1 MSKQI
6 FKGFRQ
12 VTLEQFNATDEK
24 KGYLWFVR
32 TPQATDTDL
41 ETEGMQDANVVTDD
55 EYDIYFGSRQY
66 GHFRAGELDAIRNSI
81 EALAQKE
88 QEDVTGILNLL
99 KGENGIV
106 GILNGHKEIL
116 EQHSNQIAERLVKSV
131 ASGDSFLTLSNEGVL
146 SAGMNIEYDEETH
159 FIYVTDKDGKR
170 IEGSGFD
177 ADVFVKDSFLKDVEF
192 DADKNAIIFTWTM
205 ETVDAEEGDV
215 KTETKITE
223 VPISEFYIPYSGG
236 TAISIAESVVDVNVA
251 DEDNFLKVNDANE
264 LQVSAVTADKT
275 FTKEE
280 ITINGGPLADEA
292 LKVWKNGKIPADLS
306 VQDIL
311 TKLLYQEQ
319 WASPKVA
326 TTGSYTLTANNP
338 TIKANATGLVE
349 VGQTVT
355 FEQVKATN
363 VVVASKTNPSV
374 SGFDATYG
382 YAETKDGEAVTGKTT
397 ISSEWTV
404 AQKDGE
410 VYSLSASK
418 TNFSGELSSASVSN
432 VSADACVLPACTL
445 VAEKGENVYTV
456 TETTPAYVGS
466 HSGVASMYVVSNF
479 NKTDDTHTSPAISA
493 VTDVEQQMNV
503 LTASYKVTGVYPMF
517 TNGNEVAIKANKV
530 DGEKLLVPHTEPV
543 KLSLVKEGTEF
554 CVAFAGQPN
563 APYTLYVQSDLK
575 VTGAYMPNPFTNELT
590 VDVTDKFVA
599 DAELVEFTVQG
610 RTVNYKKYQYS
621 GLLGADFVKF
631 TVA

>member
-146 SAGMNIEYDEETH
+146 SAGMNIEYDEKTH
-159 FIYVTDKDGKR
+159 FIYVTDKEGKR

-192 DADKNAIIFTWTM
+192 DADKNVIRFTWKI
-205 ETVDAEEGDV
+205 ETVDEGDIKV
-215 KTETKITE
+215 KEEITE
-223 VPISEFYIPYSGG
+223 ISISEFYIPYSGG

-251 DEDNFLKVNDANE
+251 DEDNFLKVNNANE

-319 WASPKVA
+319 WASPKVV

-338 TIKANATGLVE
+338 TIKANATDLVE

-363 VVVASKTNPSV
+363 IVVASTTDPSV
-374 SGFDATYG
+374 SGFDAKYG

-493 VTDVEQQMNV
+493 VIDEEKQMNV

-517 TNGNEVAIKANKV
+517 ANGNEVAIKANKV